1 MGSLGYVM
9 QVPEEEKY
17 LMTRD
22 ELLTRITTLF
32 GGRAAEELC
41 FDTVTTGAS
50 NDMEKA
56 TELARAMITRYG
68 MSEHF
73 GLMSLETVE
82 DSYLAGRTVLNCSD
96 ETAAEIDNEVRQLLM
111 KCYTRAK
118 QLISENLEVLEKIA
132 DYLYE
137 KETITGA
144 QFMEIFND
152 IKGIKPEENKD
163 KSEE

>member
-1 MGSLGYVM
+1 LRVRSAFLGSL
-9 QVPEEEKY
+9 
-17 LMTRD
+17 
-22 ELLTRITTLF
+22 
-32 GGRAAEELC
+32 
-41 FDTVTTGAS
+41 FD
-50 NDMEKA
+50 
-56 TELARAMITRYG
+56 
-68 MSEHF
+68 
-73 GLMSLETVE
+73 
-82 DSYLAGRTVLNCSD
+82 
-96 ETAAEIDNEVRQLLM
+96 
-111 KCYTRAK
+111 K